1 MLILTHTDQIDLCS
15 EDGNVKNLK
24 SNDSADSAAPFFEAR
39 ELCLV
44 VRVLPSSDNAD
55 DKITY
60 VPILSEY
67 QEDEEFVAFL
77 NDPSI
82 NRHSGYTKKGHK
94 RYKKPVTPG
103 KITKWRS
110 RAVYQAK

>member
-44 VRVLPSSDNAD
+44 VRVLPSSGIYIGGSYANQIMKISAIYNLDNAD

-67 QEDEEFVAFL
+67 QEDEEFVGIYSYHISQLF
-77 NDPSI
+77 
-82 NRHSGYTKKGHK
+82 
-94 RYKKPVTPG
+94 
-103 KITKWRS
+103 
-110 RAVYQAK
+110 RA